1 MARVRGRDLI
11 DALDFVRQSYGESGL
26 SKVLAQLPPATRTL
40 FGGTLRESEW
50 YSLGELVSFLVTAKG
65 TLARDDSGFYRA
77 QGFHAGQRQKASFL
91 GVMVATPEAREKTA
105 ATIWRMFYDVG
116 RLLVVGTGPGGASQ
130 IHDFPTTPELCERFA
145 GIWEGIIGGQEHKA
159 VAIHTRCVLRG
170 DDCCEFRVDPVSPTP

>member
-11 DALDFVRQSYGESGL
+11 DALDFVRQSHGEAALSQVFTGL
-26 SKVLAQLPPATRTL
+26 APDTRAI
-40 FGGTLRESEW
+40 FSSALRESEW
-50 YSLGELVSFLVTAKG
+50 YPLDQLVSFLVTAKRR
-65 TLARDDSGFYRA
+65 LARDDRDFYRA
-77 QGFHAGQRQKASFL
+77 QGYYAGQRQKASFL

-145 GIWEGIIGGQEHKA
+145 GIWEGIIGDEEHKA

-170 DDCCEFRVDPVSPTP
+170 DECCEFRVDPVSPTP